1 MGAPAGNQF
10 WKMRSKHGRDRIF
23 TEPNILLDA
32 AYEYFKYQS
41 DRAWLKKEAVKGGEF
56 TGQIIDVPIASP
68 FSLEGLC
75 LFLGVHTKYLIEFE
89 KGLKPNDV
97 EIDKDFSNIVTH
109 IREVIYLQKSE
120 GAIVGAYNA
129 SIIAKQL
136 GLTEKISNEIS
147 GPGGKAIETNGS
159 LTVTVVNTALGI
171 SASEKDIQQAVED
184 ELS

>member
-1 MGAPAGNQF
+1 MGAPIDNQF
-10 WKMRSKHGRDRIF
+10 WKRRSKHGRDRIF
-23 TEPNILLDA
+23 TDPNTLLEA
-32 AYEYFKYQS
+32 SYEYFRYQS

-89 KGLKPNDV
+89 KNLKPDDK

-120 GAIVGAYNA
+120 GAIVGVYNA

-136 GLTEKISNEIS
+136 GLSEKVSTEIS
-147 GPGGKAIETNGS
+147 GPGGKPIETNGS
-159 LTVTVVNTALGI
+159 LTITVVNTSLGI
-171 SASEKDIQQAVED
+171 SDSEKDIQDAID
-184 ELS
+184 SELL